1 VTEEF
6 GPRFAFLAM
15 LWAWARASCRNFH
28 FSANPKI
35 RERYEPVWRTIVP
48 FLILFSTNAF
58 ELATVVLN
66 DVSKARGSPRD
77 RINSQGGRF
86 VKILLSGFMVLL
98 FLTSSLRAG
107 FAADSTP
114 AKSAAPESGKNAAD
128 KKPPDK
134 KAKSTGAAKPQRLKG
149 EITALDVK
157 AGTVSVKSAS
167 EEKSFVTQDAA
178 KDTLEILKIG
188 EQVKVTYS
196 EKDKRLVAT
205 SLRRIK
211 PKTASA
217 ETKTK
222 KPSKTS
228 VPSTKESAGSK

>member
-1 VTEEF
+1 
-6 GPRFAFLAM
+6 
-15 LWAWARASCRNFH
+15 
-28 FSANPKI
+28 
-35 RERYEPVWRTIVP
+35 
-48 FLILFSTNAF
+48 
-58 ELATVVLN
+58 
-66 DVSKARGSPRD
+66 
-77 RINSQGGRF
+77 
-86 VKILLSGFMVLL
+86 MVLL

>member
-1 VTEEF
+1 
-6 GPRFAFLAM
+6 
-15 LWAWARASCRNFH
+15 
-28 FSANPKI
+28 
-35 RERYEPVWRTIVP
+35 
-48 FLILFSTNAF
+48 
-58 ELATVVLN
+58 
-66 DVSKARGSPRD
+66 
-77 RINSQGGRF
+77 

>member
-1 VTEEF
+1 
-6 GPRFAFLAM
+6 
-15 LWAWARASCRNFH
+15 
-28 FSANPKI
+28 
-35 RERYEPVWRTIVP
+35 
-48 FLILFSTNAF
+48 
-58 ELATVVLN
+58 
-66 DVSKARGSPRD
+66 
-77 RINSQGGRF
+77 
-86 VKILLSGFMVLL
+86 VKVLLSGFMVLL

-157 AGTVSVKSAS
+157 AGTVSVNSAS
-167 EEKSFVTQDAA
+167 GEKSFVTQDAA

-228 VPSTKESAGSK
+228 ALSTKESAGSKKP